1 MYVLNIPKG
10 NPRKLN
16 MLVAP
21 PENIPATLEAAE
33 KILPIIETHFLAFLK
48 SADLPAL
55 IGGTES
61 GGSPTSGKMF
71 LKVSISLDISATSS

>member
-1 MYVLNIPKG
+1 MYVLNIPIG

-61 GGSPTSGKMF
+61 GSSPTSGKMF
-71 LKVSISLDISATSS
+71 LQVSISSDISDTSS